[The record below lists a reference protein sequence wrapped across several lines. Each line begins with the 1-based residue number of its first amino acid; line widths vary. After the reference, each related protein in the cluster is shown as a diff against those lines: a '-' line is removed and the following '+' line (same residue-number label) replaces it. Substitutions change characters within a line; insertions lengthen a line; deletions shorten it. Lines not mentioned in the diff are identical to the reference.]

1 MGFDPSTE
9 FDLEHVGG
17 CAKALVRARGLAQS
31 LRDDLSDGSH
41 SVDELVLDRAGRL
54 VQIIDLLHE
63 HTSERQD
70 PWPLHRSASTDLER
84 AGEHARRITQALR
97 AEMRGGR
104 EPHTGFARG
113 GDLVNRPLSD
123 PALVRAR
130 DSALRSKAR
139 VAILRAAEKT
149 MHALHPVGIDVS
161 RSDLSELNCHNINLL
176 SGFVWTKKTRWP
188 DYLSRQAVRRHSFR
202 VFGVRAKWRVYYR
215 L

>member
-9 FDLEHVGG
+9 FNLEHVGD

-31 LRDDLSDGSH
+31 LHDDLSDGSH
-41 SVDELVLDRAGRL
+41 PVDELVLDRAGRL
-54 VQIIDLLHE
+54 VQIIDFLHE

-70 PWPLHRSASTDLER
+70 PRPLHRRDSADLER

-97 AEMRGGR
+97 EEMSGGR
-104 EPHTGFARG
+104 GPHTGYAG
-113 GDLVNRPLSD
+113 GSNLVHRHGAD

-139 VAILRAAEKT
+139 LAVLRAAEKT
-149 MHALHPVGIDVS
+149 MFALHPIRIDVS

-176 SGFVWTKKTRWP
+176 SGFAWTRKTRWP
-188 DYLSRQAVRRHSFR
+188 DYLSRQEVRQRSSR
-202 VFGVRAKWRVYYR
+202 VFGVRAKWRVTYR